1 MVKWKNR
8 ITKLIFSILICQLA
22 GAVGS
27 IFTFSSIPT
36 WYAILNKPAF
46 SPPNW
51 VFGPAWLTLYTLM
64 GISLYLVLIKGFN
77 KVKDAVKIFSIQLIL
92 NALWSIIFFGFRNP
106 FIALIEILALWY
118 SIVFTM
124 FSFYKIS
131 RTAAYLLVPY
141 ILWVS
146 FAAILNYYVWI
157 FNI

>member
-22 GAVGS
+22 GLVGS

-36 WYAILNKPAF
+36 WYTALNKPAF

-51 VFGPAWLTLYTLM
+51 AFGPAWLTLYTLM

-92 NALWSIIFFGFRNP
+92 NAFWSIIFFGFRNP

-131 RTAAYLLVPY
+131 RMATYLLIPY

-146 FAAILNYYVWI
+146 FAMVLNYYVWI
-157 FNI
+157 LNL